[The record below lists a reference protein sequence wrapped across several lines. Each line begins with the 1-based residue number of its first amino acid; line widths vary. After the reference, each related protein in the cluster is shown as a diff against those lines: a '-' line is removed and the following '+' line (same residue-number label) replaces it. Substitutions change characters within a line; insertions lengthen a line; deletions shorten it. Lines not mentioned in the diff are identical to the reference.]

1 MQEAIIILVSVSLL
15 DLWCHEIVVPF
26 VLRDYKELS
35 FKNHLKWLIDRKP
48 FNCERCLSFWT
59 GLILSIYFG
68 SIIFLVLPLI
78 VKFKNRL

>member
-15 DLWCHEIVVPF
+15 DLWSHEIVVPF
-26 VLRDYKELS
+26 VLRSYEYLS
-35 FKNHLKWLIDRKP
+35 IKDKIKQLINRKP